1 MLFVRYTYLLY
12 LIIPPPRS
20 FTLFLNLSFLFLL
33 LNFVSFLLPLVVV
46 VVAIILI
53 VHVVIYAFKLCKKFA
68 NTHLAA
74 I

>member
-1 MLFVRYTYLLY
+1 MLFVRYTYFAVSYYSSPLLS
-12 LIIPPPRS
+12 PS
-20 FTLFLNLSFLFLL
+20 FSLSFLFIL
-33 LNFVSFLLPLVVV
+33 LNFVSFLLPLVVAV
-46 VVAIILI
+46 VVIILI